1 MKLKTIDFKFLEY
14 LAFWQERLT
23 GTRLAELL
31 GVERTHAHR
40 AVLSP
45 YMRMH
50 GSELANKD
58 RVWSVRDPS
67 LTPPRYG
74 PASVEDLFR
83 FLDGLEFLRDL
94 PGETLG
100 VPLEDVTID
109 LPVEQ
114 NLNAFRTL
122 YAAAAQRRAVRIH
135 YRSRKREA
143 DYLFSPHAVVRTA
156 ARPHFR
162 GFMRGFDGRDG
173 FFTDLVPARVIRA
186 EMAGPEDYVG
196 PEGDLAWETRIKVR
210 LRLSEAIPDD
220 MRETMMREYAPLDGF
235 SDGVLTITGV
245 RACLATYLCRH
256 LRYRVFDVV
265 PIEVW
270 IPEEE
275 YAFGAGLA
283 VEPAPCEKKIKL
295 NFSH

>member
-1 MKLKTIDFKFLEY
+1 LKLKTIDFKFLEY
-14 LAFWQERLT
+14 LSFWQEKLT
-23 GTRLAELL
+23 GTRLANLL

-45 YMRMH
+45 YLGLH
-50 GSELANKD
+50 GEEMMQKD
-58 RVWSVRDPS
+58 RVWSVRNPE
-67 LTPPRYG
+67 LTLPHYG

-83 FLDGLEFLRDL
+83 FLDGLQFLKDL
-94 PGETLG
+94 PGEALG

-114 NLNAFRTL
+114 NLGAFRTL
-122 YAAAAQRRAVRIH
+122 YAAAAQRRPVRVL

-143 DYLFSPHAVVRTA
+143 EYLFSPHAVIRTTS
-156 ARPHFR
+156 RPHFR
-162 GFMRGFDGRDG
+162 GFMRGFEGRDG
-173 FFTDLVPARVIRA
+173 LFTDLVPARVIRA
-186 EMAGPEDYVG
+186 EMADPGDYVG
-196 PEGDLAWETRIKVR
+196 PEGDLAWLTRIEVR

-275 YAFGAGLA
+275 YGFGVGRA
-283 VEPAPCEKKIKL
+283 VGPAPCKKKHKI
-295 NFSH
+295 